1 MTEKLDAPF
10 IVWNADKTEGFVTT
24 DRQLAYEVRK
34 SSDTNCFDF
43 NGRRSDA
50 GIAFCEAWGEGDCTM
65 EPLITPEDLQ
75 AKCDELLAKQPLK
88 GNFRDPEWQVA
99 RAHEELDRLSI
110 PKGDSD
116 SMYTIL
122 GRFRMAFELI
132 AGMQLH
138 VPVTHMCPQASFKWV
153 KPSVL
158 LPCTNP
164 AALVAPSWDDKH
176 LNWAVSRWNAEVKDR
191 PLNNIHRRS
200 LDDAWRQVITQLG
213 GDADALV
220 GPAHDALVDSQG
232 EV

>member
-1 MTEKLDAPF
+1 MTEKLDQPF

-43 NGRRSDA
+43 EGRRSDV
-50 GIAFCEAWGEGDCTM
+50 GIAFCDAWGDGDCTM
-65 EPLITPEDLQ
+65 EPLITPEDLR

-88 GNFRDPEWQVA
+88 GNYHSPEWQVA
-99 RAHEELDRLSI
+99 RAHEELDRLAI
-110 PKGDSD
+110 PKGDND

-122 GRFRMAFELI
+122 GRFRMAFEMI

-138 VPVTHMCPQASFKWV
+138 VPVTHMSPQASFKWV
-153 KPSVL
+153 KPTVL

-164 AALVAPSWDDKH
+164 GQNLVLPMADK
-176 LNWAVSRWNAEVKDR
+176 LTWAVGRWNAEVKDR

-200 LDDAWRQVITQLG
+200 LDDVWRQVIRQMG
-213 GDADALV
+213 GDPDTLV
-220 GPAHDALVDSQG
+220 GPSHDALIDG
-232 EV
+232 AKGL